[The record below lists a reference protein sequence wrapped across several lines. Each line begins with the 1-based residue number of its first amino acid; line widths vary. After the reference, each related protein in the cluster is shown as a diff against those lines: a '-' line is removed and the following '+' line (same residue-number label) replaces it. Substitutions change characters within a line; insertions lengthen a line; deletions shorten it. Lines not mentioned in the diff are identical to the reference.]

1 MLQMVS
7 SRFIIELLLLL
18 TLFGTSDSLINQKSN
33 FVNRKKLTKFTNE
46 KLFVKPSLVTLSSSS
61 SSSDSIS
68 TVELLSG
75 PNAEPDSNFNSTFY
89 FGIDKQIA
97 NIAVPAF
104 VSLFADPLA
113 SMVDALYIG
122 RLDPVNQ
129 AGMGI
134 SISAHYAISKLYND
148 PLLKT
153 STSLVA
159 GKDGEDLSA
168 SVSTALAIA
177 GVIGILQTIIFVFFG
192 GQILG
197 LMRVPL
203 GSDMRGPALE
213 YLKWRALGV
222 PAATV
227 LLVAIGKSKC
237 LNYCK
242 TLYSIISKKWFYNI
256 LS

>member
-1 MLQMVS
+1 MQL
-7 SRFIIELLLLL
+7 SRFVITSLFLFENCAYSFL
-18 TLFGTSDSLINQKSN
+18 TNGQSYSFKKSN
-33 FVNRKKLTKFTNE
+33 INKLKQPKNIDFI
-46 KLFVKPSLVTLSSSS
+46 LSSSS
-61 SSSDSIS
+61 SASSSDDSIS
-68 TVELLSG
+68 TVELLSDVNSE
-75 PNAEPDSNFNSTFY
+75 PNSNFNSSFY
-89 FGIDKQIA
+89 FNIDKQIA

-122 RLDPVNQ
+122 RLDPMNQ

-134 SISAHYAISKLYND
+134 AISAHYAISKLYND

-159 GKDGEDLSA
+159 GKDGQDLSA

-192 GQILG
+192 SQILG
-197 LMRVPL
+197 VMRVPI
-203 GSDMRGPALE
+203 GSDMRLPALE

-227 LLVAIGKSKC
+227 LLVAIGK
-237 LNYCK
+237 
-242 TLYSIISKKWFYNI
+242 
-256 LS
+256 